1 LAGVSD
7 AFGLEEVEGFA
18 EGFPVESE
26 RMNAVV
32 DGFGARKV

>member
-1 LAGVSD
+1 MSD
-7 AFGLEEVEGFA
+7 AFGLEEVEGVA
-18 EGFPVESE
+18 EGLPVERE